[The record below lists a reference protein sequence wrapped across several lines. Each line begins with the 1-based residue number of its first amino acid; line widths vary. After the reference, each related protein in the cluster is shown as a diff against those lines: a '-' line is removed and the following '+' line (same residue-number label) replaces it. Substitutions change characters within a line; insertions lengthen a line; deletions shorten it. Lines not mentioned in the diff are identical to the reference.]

1 METLDTESMHQPVMP
16 SECLEFLQAGDG
28 GLFVDATLGLGGH
41 TKLILEASH
50 ATRVIGIDQDPDAL
64 RLATARL
71 AGFGDRFVP
80 VAANFSEIERVVR
93 DAKLGQP
100 QGILADLGVSSLQ
113 LDSEGRGFSFRFDA
127 PLDMRMNP
135 ESGGETAAELL
146 GRLDQEELANIIYQ
160 YGDERASRK
169 IARWII
175 EKRKAGTPITRTSE
189 LADLV
194 KRAVRLGPKE
204 KTHPATRTFQAL
216 RIAVNDEIGVIQKFI
231 DAAINVLDD
240 DGVLAIITF
249 HSLEDRVVKQAF
261 ARSSGKC
268 HCPPRMP
275 MCVCGAEKRIEI
287 LTKKPLVPTAAET
300 EKNSRSKSAK
310 LRACRKIGR

>member
-1 METLDTESMHQPVMP
+1 MHQPVMP
-16 SECLEFLQAGDG
+16 SECLEFLRAGDG

-268 HCPPRMP
+268 QCPPRMP
-275 MCVCGAEKRIEI
+275 LCICGAEKRIEI